1 MSEIKLNLTI
11 NGKNIKRSTKSHY
24 RLLDF
29 LREDLDLTGTK
40 EGCGAGECGTCSVF
54 VDGKLIK
61 SCLMPAAKVNG
72 SKIETVESLGTPDK
86 CQKYKSILF
95 NWSKSM
101 WILYTRNGDGS
112 HIYS

>member
-54 VDGKLIK
+54 VDGKLGILC
-61 SCLMPAAKVNG
+61 SCY
-72 SKIETVESLGTPDK
+72 LGVK
-86 CQKYKSILF
+86 CCSIC
-95 NWSKSM
+95 
-101 WILYTRNGDGS
+101 
-112 HIYS
+112 

>member
-40 EGCGAGECGTCSVF
+40 EGVEQ
-54 VDGKLIK
+54 
-61 SCLMPAAKVNG
+61 VN
-72 SKIETVESLGTPDK
+72 VALVQY
-86 CQKYKSILF
+86 C
-95 NWSKSM
+95 
-101 WILYTRNGDGS
+101 
-112 HIYS
+112 